1 MSENTENEEKQ
12 PEFILIGSD
21 TNCPPC
27 DEIKELLKNQI
38 AQGKVKYVDIN
49 SEEGIQ
55 YAKGLENID
64 LPYAVRSKDNKE
76 CQIFAD
82 KEFVLVK
89 CKDEEELTALVEPEE
104 N

>member
-27 DEIKELLKNQI
+27 DEVKELLKDQI

-55 YAKGLENID
+55 YAKGLETID

-89 CKDEEELTALVEPEE
+89 CKDEEELAALVEPEE